1 MKPWPSGWWIAAS
14 PHPLCAG
21 LVGDYPDHSNS
32 NQNHHGVV
40 KMNEEQT
47 KLVEGL
53 CAQCLGWRERARDGV
68 ALPTN
73 EALDAPI
80 LAGEVPFFRVNMDDD
95 AVEDCVRRDNHINL
109 IAAKDAAITA
119 LRAEVARLT
128 YAPTYADGVRDAL
141 REAITKQSEGSR
153 K

>member
-1 MKPWPSGWWIAAS
+1 
-14 PHPLCAG
+14 
-21 LVGDYPDHSNS
+21 
-32 NQNHHGVV
+32 
-40 KMNEEQT
+40 MNEEQT

-141 REAITKQSEGSR
+141 RAIADLPTPTNEDIMHGHEDAYRAIEAITNQSEGSR